1 MADITFYEKPGCV
14 NGEKQK
20 AILHAAGHKLLCVDI
35 LSYSWNQGKLLRFVE
50 GKKPVEM
57 MNHMAPAIKKGEI
70 VPGQL
75 SFAEA
80 VELMVASPILI
91 KRPLVE
97 VDNLNIQGFMDPRL
111 APYLGDWDGAD
122 DVVTC
127 PNLQTLSCDEKKEV
141 KDDF

>member
-1 MADITFYEKPGCV
+1 MADIVFYEKPGCT

-20 AILHAAGHKLLCVDI
+20 AILLAAGHNLLCIDI
-35 LSYSWNQGKLLRFVE
+35 LSYSWTRGKLLDFVE
-50 GKKPVEM
+50 GKQPEEM

-70 VPGQL
+70 VPAHL

-80 VELMVASPILI
+80 VEMMVAHPILI

-97 VDNLNIQGFMDPRL
+97 VDSMNIQGFMDSRL
-111 APYLGDWDGAD
+111 APYLGDWSGAD

-127 PNLQTLSCDEKKEV
+127 PKQKTLSCDEQKRGEK
-141 KDDF
+141 